1 MTAPRQRAQ
10 DFCYRFGLS
19 LPILEAPMAGACT
32 PARSAAIA
40 NAGGMGALGALLLTP
55 EEIVAWVREFRKA
68 SSGPLQIN
76 LWIPDPSPTRNS
88 AQEAEVRD
96 FLSQWG
102 PPVPEGAGEQ
112 PLRDF
117 EAQCEAMLESRP
129 TVISSIMGLFDPDYV
144 ARLRA
149 TGIAWFATATTL
161 AEALAA
167 ESAGADAIIAQ
178 GFEAGGHRGTFDPIE
193 ARSSGIGLMAFLPI
207 LADRL
212 SLPIIAAGG
221 IGDGRGIAA
230 ALTLG
235 ASAAM
240 IGTALL
246 RCPEGNTPPAWADRL
261 GSLAPEDTSITR
273 AFSGRPGRA
282 ISTPYVQAATGS
294 YAPDSAPY
302 PIQRSLTAAMRAHAV
317 KKNDVDRMQAWAG
330 QAGSLARAEP
340 AGHLVLRLWQEAEA
354 LLPIA

>member
-1 MTAPRQRAQ
+1 
-10 DFCYRFGLS
+10 
-19 LPILEAPMAGACT
+19 MAGACT

-55 EEIVAWVREFRKA
+55 EEIAAWVREFRKE

-76 LWIPDPSPTRNS
+76 IWIPDPPPARDA
-88 AQEAEVRD
+88 AQEAQMRD
-96 FLSQWG
+96 FLSHWG
-102 PPVPEGAGEQ
+102 PPVPEGAGE
-112 PLRDF
+112 PTLRDF
-117 EAQCEAMLESRP
+117 EGQCEAMLAAKP
-129 TVISSIMGLFDPDYV
+129 AAISSIMGLFDPEYV
-144 ARLRA
+144 VRFKTA
-149 TGIAWFATATTL
+149 GIAWFATATTL

-178 GFEAGGHRGTFDPIE
+178 GFEAGGHRGTFDPVE
-193 ARSSGIGLMAFLPI
+193 ARTNGIGLMAFLPI

-221 IGDGRGIAA
+221 IGDGRGVAA

-246 RCPEGNTPPAWADRL
+246 RCPEGDTPPAWAERL
-261 GSLAPEDTSITR
+261 GGLAPEDTRITR
-273 AFSGRPGRA
+273 AFSGRPARA
-282 ISTPYVQAATGS
+282 IATPYVQAATAA

-302 PIQRSLTAAMRAHAV
+302 PIQRSLTAAMRAYAV
-317 KKNDVDRMQAWAG
+317 KKNDVDRMQAWSG
-330 QAGSLARAEP
+330 QAGSLARAES
-340 AGHLVLRLWQEAEA
+340 AEQFVRRVWQEAEL
-354 LLPIA
+354 LLPR